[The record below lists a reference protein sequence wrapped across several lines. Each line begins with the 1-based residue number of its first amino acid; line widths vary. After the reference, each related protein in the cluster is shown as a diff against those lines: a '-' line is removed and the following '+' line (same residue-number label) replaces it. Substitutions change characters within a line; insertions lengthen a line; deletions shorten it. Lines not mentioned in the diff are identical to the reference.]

1 MANGLNASK
10 LPSTSNAKPIP
21 PLDAGS
27 YPARLVQI
35 LLMGIQKNRPYK
47 GEEKAP
53 SLKIRLTYEML
64 DEFMKDDDD
73 NDIPEKPRW
82 ISEDLPFFPLKA
94 DLAKS
99 TKRYYALDADSEHG
113 GDWSQLLSSPCMV
126 TLVQSAGKDKIYNN
140 VAAVS
145 AMRPKEAAKAPPL
158 VNEGKIFDFYSPD
171 MDVFSSLPDWLQEET
186 KNALDYAGSPLE
198 AILSKTAP
206 DTKKKEVAGKQ
217 SPVKPSPE
225 PKGNID
231 DADAGDW

>member
-1 MANGLNASK
+1 MANGLNSKK

-21 PLDAGS
+21 ALDAGS

-53 SLKIRLTYEML
+53 SLSVRLTYEML
-64 DEFMKDDDD
+64 DEFMEDEEG
-73 NDIPEKPRW
+73 NPNLQKPRW
-82 ISEDLPFFPLKA
+82 ISEQLPFFPLKA

-99 TKRYYALDADSEHG
+99 TKRYYALDPESSAD
-113 GDWSQLLSSPCMV
+113 GDWAQLLSAPCMV
-126 TLVQSAGKDKIYNN
+126 TLVQSESKGKVYNN

-171 MDVFSSLPDWLQEET
+171 MEVFKSLPDWLQEEA
-186 KNALDYAGSPLE
+186 KNALDFAGSPLE
-198 AILSKTAP
+198 ALLNGGGAGAKKQEKAP
-206 DTKKKEVAGKQ
+206 EKRANEA
-217 SPVKPSPE
+217 
-225 PKGNID
+225 
-231 DADAGDW
+231 AGDIDRTEDENW

>member
-35 LLMGIQKNRPYK
+35 LLMGVQKNRPYK

-64 DEFMKDDDD
+64 DEFMKDEDG

-82 ISEDLPFFPLKA
+82 ISEDLPFFSLKA

-99 TKRYYALDADSEHG
+99 TKRYYALDPDSEHE
-113 GDWSQLLSSPCMV
+113 GDWAKLLSAPCVV
-126 TLVQSAGKDKIYNN
+126 TLVQSESKGKIYNN
-140 VAAVS
+140 VAGVS

-171 MDVFSSLPDWLQEET
+171 MEVFNSLPDWLQEEA
-186 KNALDYAGSPLE
+186 KSAVDFEGSPLE
-198 AILSKTAP
+198 AALSSSASTTNKKDKTPVRASNEAP
-206 DTKKKEVAGKQ
+206 EGADKT
-217 SPVKPSPE
+217 
-225 PKGNID
+225 D
-231 DADAGDW
+231 DEDW

>member
-35 LLMGIQKNRPYK
+35 LLMGIQKNRPFK

-64 DEFMKDDDD
+64 DEFMKDEDD

-113 GDWSQLLSSPCMV
+113 GDWAKLLGSPCVV
-126 TLVQSAGKDKIYNN
+126 TLVQSESKGKTYNN

-158 VNEGKIFDFYSPD
+158 VNEGKIFDFYDPD
-171 MDVFSSLPDWLQEET
+171 MDVFNALPDWLQEEA
-186 KNALDYAGSPLE
+186 KGALDFEGSPLE
-198 AILSKTAP
+198 AALSKAAP
-206 DTKKKEVAGKQ
+206 DTKKKEKA
-217 SPVKPSPE
+217 PVKASESVSTSGPDE
-225 PKGNID
+225 GD
-231 DADAGDW
+231 GDW

>member
-35 LLMGIQKNRPYK
+35 LLMGVQKNTPYK

-53 SLKIRLTYEML
+53 SLKMRLTYELL
-64 DEFMKDDDD
+64 DEFMKDEED

-82 ISEDLPFFPLKA
+82 VSEDFPFFPLKA
-94 DLAKS
+94 DLATS
-99 TKRYYALDADSEHG
+99 TKRYYALDVDSEHG
-113 GDWSQLLSSPCMV
+113 GDWAQLLGSPCMI
-126 TLVQSAGKDKIYNN
+126 TLVQSKSKKSDKIYNN

-171 MDVFSSLPDWLQEET
+171 MEVFNSLPDWLQEEA
-186 KNALDYAGSPLE
+186 KGAVDFEGSPLE
-198 AILSKTAP
+198 AALASGT
-206 DTKKKEVAGKQ
+206 TKVAKKEKA
-217 SPVKPSPE
+217 PVKPSPE
-225 PKGNID
+225 PSGDID
-231 DADAGDW
+231 KTDGEGW